1 MGALCLAGFCL
12 YGPQALTGVTATN
25 TSTKVFAGTSIGFIS
40 LFSYVG
46 VAVSGKVCGNLA
58 QSSGGWQLPV
68 FAIVGTAVVG
78 AVLFLALW
86 NARASGYK
94 E

>member
-1 MGALCLAGFCL
+1 MSRSKAVSRKAEYFLSPSGAAS
-12 YGPQALTGVTATN
+12 LTV
-25 TSTKVFAGTSIGFIS
+25 S
-40 LFSYVG
+40 LLGNISYVG

-58 QSSGGWQLPV
+58 QSSGGWQLPI

-94 E
+94 EA